1 MPNNESVYQIRYNA
15 FIKQLTNH
23 FDLTKWPFLCNC
35 LSEFFGTTIFILF
48 GSGVMIQ
55 SGVSSIK
62 NRTIEQ
68 FISISSGWGIA
79 KIIGLLISD
88 INDHSG
94 LMDPTITLIYCLIGK
109 LPLRY
114 LMPFS
119 IIQLAGSILGSSII
133 ICAYWENIQIY
144 AKHSSTEKLD
154 MNFIGALLLTMPN
167 VSHQLCLV
175 DYILS
180 NTLYTCVILIIRDK
194 NIYNIPNELQLIYIG
209 LLVTG
214 IIGSLSLNIGI
225 AINPARD
232 LGVRIVLSL
241 FGWGIQ
247 AFKANNYYF
256 WLPLIGPYIGAI
268 IGLLIYELIICL
280 YSPLPKMNYPKSP
293 DDEYLTENYL
303 QSSLVEEMTGD
314 LFDITE
320 VEDCFTDTEDTLY

>member
-1 MPNNESVYQIRYNA
+1 MLNNESIYQLRYNA
-15 FIKQLTNH
+15 FIKQLTNY
-23 FDLTKWPFLCNC
+23 FNLTKWPFLCNC
-35 LSEFFGTTIFILF
+35 LSEFFGTTIFIIL
-48 GSGVMIQ
+48 GLGVMIQ
-55 SGVSSIK
+55 SNVNSIE
-62 NRTIEQ
+62 NRTMEQ
-68 FISISSGWGIA
+68 FISISCGWGIA

-88 INDHSG
+88 INNHTG
-94 LMDPTITLIYCLIGK
+94 LMDPTLTLIYCLIGK

-114 LMPFS
+114 LIPFS
-119 IIQLAGSILGSSII
+119 IIQLIGSILGSSII
-133 ICAYWENIQIY
+133 IYAYWENIQIY
-144 AKHSSTEKLD
+144 AKHISTEKLQ
-154 MNFIGALLLTMPN
+154 MNFTGALLLTMPN
-167 VSHQLCLV
+167 VSHQLCLI

-214 IIGSLSLNIGI
+214 IVGSLSLNIGI

-241 FGWGIQ
+241 CGWGIQ
-247 AFKANNYYF
+247 AFKVNNYYF

-268 IGLLIYELIICL
+268 IGSLIYALIICI
-280 YSPLPKMNYPKSP
+280 YSPLPKSLDN
-293 DDEYLTENYL
+293 EYLTENYL

-320 VEDCFTDTEDTLY
+320 VEDCFTTSEDTLY